1 MRPGTRPGVAV
12 AAALLLT
19 SGCAGEPEPSDPL
32 TRVGTRSYQSVTW
45 DTVFLVGG
53 TVDDS
58 LLFMPRLLAGR
69 GDLLYAFD
77 YGDQQLKAFGSD
89 GELRWRHGGA
99 GSGPGEF
106 RNPLDLE
113 VDPNGDV
120 WVFDGG
126 TGRLTAFSADGEM
139 LRTVSPGLAIR
150 DVVKVRDRLFVL
162 PVMEGDEYWVQL
174 AMDGSR
180 VGSGGFPTTELAD
193 AAPMVRQTL
202 AVSGT
207 GELWA
212 SVFPFGNTFLVY
224 DGDELRCVG
233 QLIEGEPFPEAPSP
247 DMSVWAVD
255 AALDDES
262 LFVLP
267 RGNTDDALAIVDEYS
282 IEDCSYTR
290 TLPLPRRVRALTGGG
305 ETFFLAFEDPA
316 PAILALRLAAPSR

>member
-202 AVSGT
+202 AVR
-207 GELWA
+207 
-212 SVFPFGNTFLVY
+212 PHRRR
-224 DGDELRCVG
+224 GD
-233 QLIEGEPFPEAPSP
+233 
-247 DMSVWAVD
+247 
-255 AALDDES
+255 
-262 LFVLP
+262 VLP
-267 RGNTDDALAIVDEYS
+267 CLRGSRPGDPRLA
-282 IEDCSYTR
+282 
-290 TLPLPRRVRALTGGG
+290 PRRSISLSPPLSAASARRSFAGRVRHRGEQCCSGGWRTAG
-305 ETFFLAFEDPA
+305 GCRAGA
-316 PAILALRLAAPSR
+316 CC